1 LTSAQRT
8 RVLVLLDYFLPGEK
22 AGGPVRTLAA
32 LLHHLGDRIEF
43 RVVTRNRDLG
53 DPTPYALPTGRW
65 VEYAGTTCRYLR
77 RAERSPWA
85 IARLLRSTPHDVL
98 YLNGFFSIP
107 FILTPLALQ
116 RSGVVPRRPVIV
128 APRGQ
133 LDRGALALKPRKKRL
148 FLAAVRASGMF
159 ADVEWQATSDHEVE
173 AIRGWFGSDAAVHV
187 APNLRIPPVQLAPAP
202 RRDPAGT
209 LRVVFLSR
217 ISPMKN
223 LTAALEIL
231 AGVQAPI
238 IFDIYGAREDVSY
251 WRRVEHLLRALPAH
265 VRAAY
270 CGVVVG
276 AAVHETLR
284 TYDVLLLP
292 TFGENYG
299 HVIAE
304 ALAAGCAPLISDRT
318 PWRNLSARGVGWDF
332 PLDDKD
338 AFRAVLERCARETPA
353 ERWARGEAGARWM
366 ASIDSDP
373 ARVEANA
380 RLFGVPTGS
389 PEAGLGGDR
398 RWTTRAHH

>member
-1 LTSAQRT
+1 
-8 RVLVLLDYFLPGEK
+8 
-22 AGGPVRTLAA
+22 VRTLAA

-53 DPTPYALPTGRW
+53 DPTPYTLPTGRW

-77 RAERSPWA
+77 RAERSPWS

-107 FILTPLALQ
+107 FILIPLALQ
-116 RSGVVPRRPVIV
+116 RGGVVPRRPVVV

-133 LDRGALALKPRKKRL
+133 LDTGALAIKPRKKRL
-148 FLAAVRASGMF
+148 FLAAVRASGLF
-159 ADVEWQATSDHEVE
+159 AEVTWQATSDHEVE
-173 AIRGWFGSDAAVHV
+173 AIRGWFGSDVRVHV
-187 APNLRIPPVQLAPAP
+187 APNLRIPPVQPASAP

-223 LTAALEIL
+223 LTGALEIL
-231 AGVQAPI
+231 AGVKAPI
-238 IFDIYGAREDVSY
+238 IFDIYGTREDTGY
-251 WRRVEHLLRALPAH
+251 WRQVEELLRRMPAN

-292 TFGENYG
+292 SFGENYG

-318 PWRNLSARGVGWDF
+318 PWRNLAARGVGWDL
-332 PLDDKD
+332 PLEDKD
-338 AFRAVLERCARETPA
+338 EFRVVLAQCARETPA
-353 ERWARGEAGARWM
+353 ERWARGEAAARWM

-373 ARVEANA
+373 VRVEANA
-380 RLFGVPTGS
+380 RMFGVATGS
-389 PEAGLGGDR
+389 AEDVLEGDR
-398 RWTTRAHH
+398 RWTTRTPR